1 MPQIINTNIM
11 SLNSQRNLN
20 SSQRALQTPLQR
32 LSSGLR
38 INSAKDDAAGLAIS
52 ERLTSQIRGL
62 NQAARNAN
70 DGISLLQTA
79 EGSLGTVGDLLQ
91 RVREL
96 AVQSANAT
104 NTPSDRSSLQREV
117 SQLLSEVNR
126 IAVATKFNGQSLL
139 DGTFTGAKFQVGANA
154 NQTIDI
160 SIGSV
165 KGNDIGN
172 YRLRSVSGIGSSSE
186 VNGPAGTKTTNS
198 IDAQIL
204 TLAGNGVTATVGVSA
219 GESAKS
225 IADDVNAAGA
235 TTGVTAFAQTEAQ
248 LYNLSH
254 AGTVTFNLY
263 GMNSTAVS
271 IAATVTTTD
280 VSALATAVNAKTVST
295 GITAEAN
302 AGVLTLKSADGYD
315 IAVENY
321 TNSGAANA
329 TWLLGGVNPFTGG
342 GVSGFARAL
351 QNNANDS
358 ATVGGQ
364 IQFNASSG
372 CTVTTNTAGNFFAA
386 TTPQAG
392 ALNAVSAVDIST
404 VSGANDALRVIDSG
418 LTAVTGFRAYLGA
431 MQNRFVQTVSNLQ
444 TTEENLSSARSRV
457 RDADFAMET
466 AELARAQI
474 LRQAGTVMLAQANQI
489 PQNVLTLLR

>member
-1 MPQIINTNIM
+1 M
-11 SLNSQRNLN
+11 
-20 SSQRALQTPLQR
+20 
-32 LSSGLR
+32 
-38 INSAKDDAAGLAIS
+38 
-52 ERLTSQIRGL
+52 
-62 NQAARNAN
+62 
-70 DGISLLQTA
+70 
-79 EGSLGTVGDLLQ
+79 
-91 RVREL
+91 
-96 AVQSANAT
+96 
-104 NTPSDRSSLQREV
+104 
-117 SQLLSEVNR
+117 
-126 IAVATKFNGQSLL
+126 
-139 DGTFTGAKFQVGANA
+139 
-154 NQTIDI
+154 
-160 SIGSV
+160 
-165 KGNDIGN
+165 
-172 YRLRSVSGIGSSSE
+172 
-186 VNGPAGTKTTNS
+186 
-198 IDAQIL
+198 
-204 TLAGNGVTATVGVSA
+204 TATVGVSA

-280 VSALATAVNAKTVST
+280 VSALATAVNAKTAST

-302 AGVLTLKSADGYD
+302 AGILTLKSADGYD
-315 IAVENY
+315 VAVENY

-418 LTAVTGFRAYLGA
+418 LTAVTGLRAYLGA

-457 RDADFAMET
+457 RDADFAIET

-474 LRQAGTVMLAQANQI
+474 LRQVGTVMLAQANQI